1 MAPLAYWRLLVWS
14 VAMKLSISVVGT
26 GRMGSALARA
36 LLRSGY
42 RTTVWNRTK
51 QKAEPLATLGAT
63 VAGSVL
69 EAVNAAEIVIVN
81 VSDYQA
87 TAAVL
92 HDDAVASAIR
102 GKLVV
107 ELTSGTPHGAREA
120 AEWFAEHGASYLDG
134 AIMATPD
141 FIGTDAGT
149 ILISG
154 PRQAF
159 DANEEMFRALGG
171 NVQHIGEEPGR
182 ANALDSALLALMW
195 GALFGTLHAI
205 AVSQAEEIDL
215 GELARQWTATAPV
228 VDGLVA
234 DLIKRTDAGRFASDD
249 ETLSSISPH
258 YGAFQ
263 HLLELMEARK
273 IDRSV
278 ADGYD
283 AIFQRA
289 IAAGHLHDDFAAL
302 SQFLGSPDKRSLRS
316 GVRGGSL
323 LTG

>member
-1 MAPLAYWRLLVWS
+1 
-14 VAMKLSISVVGT
+14 MKLSISVVGT

-51 QKAEPLATLGAT
+51 QKAEPLAALGAT

-69 EAVNAAEIVIVN
+69 EAVNAAEIIIVN

-87 TAAVL
+87 SAIL
-92 HDDAVASAIR
+92 RDDAVASAIR
-102 GKLVV
+102 GKLIV

-120 AEWFAEHGASYLDG
+120 AEWFAAQGATYLDG

-159 DANEEMFRALGG
+159 NANEEMFRALGG
-171 NVQHIGEEPGR
+171 NVQHVGGEPGR

-205 AVSQAEEIDL
+205 AVCQAEEIDL
-215 GELARQWTATAPV
+215 GELGRQWTALAPV
-228 VDGLVA
+228 IDGLVA
-234 DLIKRTDAGRFASDD
+234 DLIKRTNAGRFASDD

-278 ADGYD
+278 VDSYD

-316 GVRGGSL
+316 GPREGSL
-323 LTG
+323 LAG

>member
-1 MAPLAYWRLLVWS
+1 
-14 VAMKLSISVVGT
+14 MKLSISVVGT

-120 AEWFAEHGASYLDG
+120 AECLPSTEP
-134 AIMATPD
+134 AISMAQSWPRR
-141 FIGTDAGT
+141 
-149 ILISG
+149 ISSA
-154 PRQAF
+154 Q
-159 DANEEMFRALGG
+159 M
-171 NVQHIGEEPGR
+171 PGR
-182 ANALDSALLALMW
+182 
-195 GALFGTLHAI
+195 
-205 AVSQAEEIDL
+205 
-215 GELARQWTATAPV
+215 
-228 VDGLVA
+228 
-234 DLIKRTDAGRFASDD
+234 
-249 ETLSSISPH
+249 
-258 YGAFQ
+258 Y
-263 HLLELMEARK
+263 
-273 IDRSV
+273 
-278 ADGYD
+278 
-283 AIFQRA
+283 
-289 IAAGHLHDDFAAL
+289 
-302 SQFLGSPDKRSLRS
+302 
-316 GVRGGSL
+316 
-323 LTG
+323 

>member
-1 MAPLAYWRLLVWS
+1 
-14 VAMKLSISVVGT
+14 MKLSISVVGT

-51 QKAEPLATLGAT
+51 QKAEPLAALGAT

-69 EAVNAAEIVIVN
+69 EALNAAEIIIVN

-87 TAAVL
+87 SAVL
-92 HDDAVASAIR
+92 RDDAVASAIR
-102 GKLVV
+102 GKLIV

-120 AEWFAEHGASYLDG
+120 AEWFAAHGASYLDG

-171 NVQHIGEEPGR
+171 NVQHVGEEPGR

-205 AVSQAEEIDL
+205 AVCQAEEIDL
-215 GELARQWTATAPV
+215 GELGRQWTAIAPV
-228 VDGLVA
+228 IDGLVA
-234 DLIKRTDAGRFASDD
+234 DLIKRTDTGRFASDN

-278 ADGYD
+278 VDGYD

-302 SQFLGSPDKRSLRS
+302 SQFLGKSR
-316 GVRGGSL
+316 
-323 LTG
+323 

>member
-1 MAPLAYWRLLVWS
+1 
-14 VAMKLSISVVGT
+14 MKLSISVVGT
-26 GRMGSALARA
+26 GRMGSALAGA

-51 QKAEPLATLGAT
+51 QKAEPLAALGAT

-69 EAVNAAEIVIVN
+69 EALNAAEIIIVN

-87 TAAVL
+87 SAVL
-92 HDDAVASAIR
+92 RDDAVASAIR
-102 GKLVV
+102 GKLIV

-120 AEWFAEHGASYLDG
+120 AEWFAAHGASYLDG

-171 NVQHIGEEPGR
+171 NVQHVGEEPGR

-205 AVSQAEEIDL
+205 AVCQAEEIDL
-215 GELARQWTATAPV
+215 GELGRQWTAIAPV
-228 VDGLVA
+228 IDGLVA
-234 DLIKRTDAGRFASDD
+234 DLIKRTDTGRFASDN

-278 ADGYD
+278 VDGYD

-302 SQFLGSPDKRSLRS
+302 SQFLGKSR
-316 GVRGGSL
+316 
-323 LTG
+323 

>member
-1 MAPLAYWRLLVWS
+1 
-14 VAMKLSISVVGT
+14 MKLSISVVGT

-36 LLRSGY
+36 LLQSGY

-51 QKAEPLATLGAT
+51 QKAEPLAALGAT

-69 EAVNAAEIVIVN
+69 EAVNAAEIIIVN

-92 HDDAVASAIR
+92 HDNAVASAIR
-102 GKLVV
+102 GKLIV

-159 DANEEMFRALGG
+159 DANKEMFRALGG
-171 NVQHIGEEPGR
+171 NVQHVGEEPGR

-195 GALFGTLHAI
+195 GALFGALHAI

-228 VDGLVA
+228 VDGLVV
-234 DLIKRTDAGRFASDD
+234 DLIKRTNAGRFASDD

-278 ADGYD
+278 VNAYD

-289 IAAGHLHDDFAAL
+289 IAAGHLRDDFAAL
-302 SQFLGSPDKRSLRS
+302 SQFLGKS
-316 GVRGGSL
+316 G
-323 LTG
+323 